1 MANLP
6 QLTYKEL
13 SSTLKHFSTS
23 LRGDGSPIMIG
34 INKKG
39 HPYTVHHHPS
49 ERVTPS
55 KLAKILKYLEVSQ
68 DEFLKWYK

>member
-1 MANLP
+1 
-6 QLTYKEL
+6 
-13 SSTLKHFSTS
+13 
-23 LRGDGSPIMIG
+23 MIG